1 MTEHEIQ
8 CKFVRLIDRM
18 NSTQDAGILYCAT
31 QGGVRVSIGTARK
44 MVASG
49 YRKGIPDIMI
59 YTPQGDKVGLA
70 LELKTKTGRASEHQV
85 EWVQNLKEAGWEA
98 KVVKGYDACV
108 DALFEYFK
116 ELKRPKVV

>member
-8 CKFVRLIDRM
+8 CKFVRLIDRL

-44 MVASG
+44 MVAAG

-59 YTPQGDKVGLA
+59 YTPQNGKVGLA
-70 LELKTKTGRASEHQV
+70 LELKTKTGRPSDHQI
-85 EWVQNLKEAGWEA
+85 EWIQNLRSAGWDA
-98 KVVKGYDACV
+98 HVVKGYDACV

>member
-8 CKFVRLIDRM
+8 CKFVRLIDRL

-49 YRKGIPDIMI
+49 YRKGIPDLMI
-59 YTPQGDKVGLA
+59 YTPRNGKVGLA
-70 LELKTKTGRASEHQV
+70 LELKTKTGKASDHQI
-85 EWVQNLKEAGWEA
+85 EWIEGLREAGWDA
-98 KVVKGYDACV
+98 HVVKGYDACV
-108 DALFEYFK
+108 DALFDYFK
-116 ELKRPKVV
+116 DLKRPKVV

>member
-8 CKFVRLIDRM
+8 CKFVRLIDRL

-49 YRKGIPDIMI
+49 YRKGIPDLMI
-59 YTPQGDKVGLA
+59 YNPRNGSVGLA
-70 LELKTKTGRASEHQV
+70 LELKTKTGKPSEHQI
-85 EWVQNLKEAGWEA
+85 EWIESLKECGWDA
-98 KVVKGYDACV
+98 RVVKGYDACV
-108 DALFEYFK
+108 EALFDYFK
-116 ELKRPKVV
+116 EIKRPKVV